1 MVDPFNPE
9 NPDFHLQ
16 PASPAIDNGA
26 DVNFSYDLEGNVR
39 PFGGGFDIG
48 PYEFQGIK
56 ENTAPIIVIVS
67 PSEGDGYK
75 IGSDVDIEVN
85 AKDDGKVVKVEYYLN
100 DSYIGEAESEPF
112 NFTLSNIPEG
122 INTLYAIAY
131 DDVGLSNK
139 SAEVIF
145 IVSDSDS
152 MVVGSSFKN
161 LTIPDQK
168 GIATVTFDAIPM
180 ADNMNGVIG
189 VTFGQASAFSDLAA
203 IVRFNPDGLIDA
215 FKGGATPP
223 YTYENQIPYSAW
235 KIYKFT
241 MTIDISN
248 RIFSATVR
256 DEEGNTH
263 VIAENYP
270 FRPTGAVGADKL
282 DTIAGLSE
290 VSSYILLFN
299 PDDNIPVEAESV
311 DIKEE
316 SIKIKVGSTRKLNA
330 TVYPENAYNKV
341 LEWTSSDESIATVDK
356 NGTVT
361 AVAEGQAIITARVAG
376 TEITDTCTVEVTLEE
391 EATIIITGP
400 DTVVKGETFTIDIGF
415 DCMDEIFNADLTI
428 SYDADLAE
436 YEGYTEIEGGLSVFE
451 ADNDVPGTLRF
462 LFAAEASGAI
472 NEEIPLIQLTFKAKD
487 ITGNCDISIAEAILV
502 AEGDLINGV
511 KIYPAL
517 DSITVEVTEKP
528 AVPGDLNKDGVVD
541 IMDLYVISK
550 NYLKDSSDPDW
561 EIIKVADTNNDGII
575 DITDLVFVA
584 QKILEV
590 K

>member
-16 PASPAIDNGA
+16 PASHAIDNGA

-85 AKDDGKVVKVEYYLN
+85 ARDDGTVVKVEYYLN
-100 DSYIGEAESEPF
+100 DSYIGEAVSEPF

-215 FKGGATPP
+215 LKGGATPS

-270 FRPTGAVGADKL
+270 FRLTGAVGADKL

-299 PDDNIPVEAESV
+299 PDDHIPVEAESV

-341 LEWTSSDESIATVDK
+341 LEWTSSDESIATVDE

-361 AVAEGQAIITARVAG
+361 AISEGEALITARVVG
-376 TEITDTCTVEVTLEE
+376 TSLYDNCVVTVAAAQGENSPPVFVPVGEKSVNVGSTLEFTVSATDSDGDQLTYSAEDLPVGASFDEQTLIFSWTPQQGQEGEYTVTFTVNDGVNEPVETTVEITVNPAVEDEY
-391 EATIIITGP
+391 A
-400 DTVVKGETFTIDIGF
+400 FTITNTSINKQAG
-415 DCMDEIFNADLTI
+415 I
-428 SYDADLAE
+428 
-436 YEGYTEIEGGLSVFE
+436 
-451 ADNDVPGTLRF
+451 
-462 LFAAEASGAI
+462 AAEA
-472 NEEIPLIQLTFKAKD
+472 
-487 ITGNCDISIAEAILV
+487 
-502 AEGDLINGV
+502 
-511 KIYPAL
+511 
-517 DSITVEVTEKP
+517 TVT
-528 AVPGDLNKDGVVD
+528 A
-541 IMDLYVISK
+541 
-550 NYLKDSSDPDW
+550 
-561 EIIKVADTNNDGII
+561 TR
-575 DITDLVFVA
+575 
-584 QKILEV
+584 
-590 K
+590 